1 MQKALRILKL
11 CLIVLALASAG
22 CGSGGGGSSNPATTG
37 TGVQEGDKT
46 GETAYPASAVED
58 IAPGTTEAPGWFK
71 GDLHAHSLYSD
82 GEFNVATVIARAE
95 TQGLDFFALTDHNTN
110 AHWSDPGFRS
120 EHMTLLY
127 GVEWTTLAGHG
138 NIFSDQPFN
147 WDALDA
153 TILGGDAQAAIE
165 ITHSLA
171 SGDQAML
178 FQIDHPTDYT
188 CCPWLVPY
196 EKSKKADCME
206 VWNSSLY
213 IQGMNRL
220 TTGLVLD
227 QYLQAG
233 THLSMLGGSDYHR
246 PHDLMPAYDV
256 GVPTT
261 WVYAASQSARDILQ
275 GVMHGHAFI
284 SHSPDGPK
292 VLLLADLDYAEGQ
305 AQDFEIMMGDT
316 LPPEALGTDVYF
328 RVRVRDANH
337 MLDPQD
343 FFTVAVVIKNGHA
356 IAKALNTL
364 NDYNFDFFDAPQRG
378 DYYRVEL
385 KQLSISDVILGD
397 YLKLGWIAAITNPI
411 YTE

>member
-1 MQKALRILKL
+1 
-11 CLIVLALASAG
+11 
-22 CGSGGGGSSNPATTG
+22 
-37 TGVQEGDKT
+37 
-46 GETAYPASAVED
+46 
-58 IAPGTTEAPGWFK
+58 
-71 GDLHAHSLYSD
+71 
-82 GEFNVATVIARAE
+82 
-95 TQGLDFFALTDHNTN
+95 
-110 AHWSDPGFRS
+110 
-120 EHMTLLY
+120 
-127 GVEWTTLAGHG
+127 
-138 NIFSDQPFN
+138 
-147 WDALDA
+147 
-153 TILGGDAQAAIE
+153 
-165 ITHSLA
+165 
-171 SGDQAML
+171 
-178 FQIDHPTDYT
+178 
-188 CCPWLVPY
+188 
-196 EKSKKADCME
+196 
-206 VWNSSLY
+206 
-213 IQGMNRL
+213 MNRL

-292 VLLLADLDYAEGQ
+292 VLLLADLDYAEGE

-364 NDYNFDFFDAPQRG
+364 ND
-378 DYYRVEL
+378 
-385 KQLSISDVILGD
+385 
-397 YLKLGWIAAITNPI
+397 
-411 YTE
+411 